1 VPDPVKIAVGQS
13 PGFFDEIISA
23 QQGHSANVQLLRQI
37 VDPHGVLVDVGAN
50 IGTIALPVAQDGA
63 NVLAIELLPCNVQKL
78 MAAVLANQFSNVKV
92 LQAGVSS
99 SDGLLHYGGEEA
111 WAQVK
116 SEGPEAVALTLDT
129 IWQQISLESPDFLR
143 RPVTLKIDVEGHE
156 AEVLNGAEQ
165 LIQEHR
171 PSILFEA
178 IAWPGV
184 DGLAAT
190 RAKNFLAERKYS
202 LFLVRNNILVPR
214 SAKDIQEGLVSDF
227 LAIPDERME
236 EVETRLSSA
245 EIRDLNMDEI
255 AEWMDE
261 MVHATDAHKAHLLRV
276 AGSYADHDYFAAFQE
291 PLMTLTKQDNVE
303 LRDVAA
309 SLLQRLEVVMS

>member
-1 VPDPVKIAVGQS
+1 
-13 PGFFDEIISA
+13 
-23 QQGHSANVQLLRQI
+23 
-37 VDPHGVLVDVGAN
+37 
-50 IGTIALPVAQDGA
+50 
-63 NVLAIELLPCNVQKL
+63 
-78 MAAVLANQFSNVKV
+78 
-92 LQAGVSS
+92 
-99 SDGLLHYGGEEA
+99 
-111 WAQVK
+111 
-116 SEGPEAVALTLDT
+116 
-129 IWQQISLESPDFLR
+129 
-143 RPVTLKIDVEGHE
+143 LKIDVEGHE

-236 EVETRLSSA
+236 EVEAQLSSA

-276 AGSYADHDYFAAFQE
+276 ADSYSDHDYFAAFQE